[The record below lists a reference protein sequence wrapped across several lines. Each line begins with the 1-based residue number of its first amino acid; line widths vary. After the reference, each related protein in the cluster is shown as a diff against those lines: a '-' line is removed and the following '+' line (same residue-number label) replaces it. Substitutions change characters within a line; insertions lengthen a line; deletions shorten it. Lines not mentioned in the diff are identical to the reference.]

1 MLSLQSLPFDRLM
14 ANGFRVQIR
23 SLPKLNS
30 HETRY
35 RLAYNEELALRIR
48 QALGEQDGVTERKM
62 FGGLCFMAHGNMLGG
77 VMGDDIIVRVG
88 ADRYEDTLKQPHT
101 REMDFTGRPM
111 RGFVVVA
118 SEGIA
123 SDEDLNEWVQRGVR
137 FATSLP
143 PK

>member
-1 MLSLQSLPFDRLM
+1 M
-14 ANGFRVQIR
+14 
-23 SLPKLNS
+23 
-30 HETRY
+30 
-35 RLAYNEELALRIR
+35 AYNEELALRVR
-48 QALGEQDGVTERKM
+48 QSLGEQAGITERKM

-77 VMGDDIIVRVG
+77 VMGDEIIVRVG
-88 ADRYEDTLKQPHT
+88 AERYEDALNLPHA

-123 SDEDLNEWVQRGVR
+123 SDERLNEWVRRGVQ
-137 FATSLP
+137 FAISLP

>member
-1 MLSLQSLPFDRLM
+1 MQ
-14 ANGFRVQIR
+14 
-23 SLPKLNS
+23 
-30 HETRY
+30 T
-35 RLAYNEELALRIR
+35 
-48 QALGEQDGVTERKM
+48 GVTERKM
-62 FGGLCFMAHGNMLGG
+62 FGGLCFMVHGNMLGG
-77 VMGDDIIVRVG
+77 VMGDEIIVRVG
-88 ADRYEDTLKQPHT
+88 AERYEDALKQPHA

-123 SDEDLNEWVQRGVR
+123 SDERLNEWVELGAQ

>member
-1 MLSLQSLPFDRLM
+1 M
-14 ANGFRVQIR
+14 A
-23 SLPKLNS
+23 
-30 HETRY
+30 Y
-35 RLAYNEELALRIR
+35 DEELALRVR
-48 QALGEQDGVTERKM
+48 QSLGDETGIVERKM

-77 VMGDDIIVRVG
+77 VMGDEIIVRVG
-88 ADRYEDTLKQPHT
+88 ADRYEDALKQPHA
-101 REMDFTGRPM
+101 REMGFTGRPM

-123 SDEDLNEWVQRGVR
+123 SDERLNEWVRRGVQ

>member
-1 MLSLQSLPFDRLM
+1 M
-14 ANGFRVQIR
+14 AF
-23 SLPKLNS
+23 S
-30 HETRY
+30 
-35 RLAYNEELALRIR
+35 EELALRVR
-48 QALGEQDGVTERKM
+48 QSLGEQTSVTERKM
-62 FGGLCFMAHGNMLGG
+62 FGGLCFMVHGNMLGG
-77 VMGDDIIVRVG
+77 VMGDEVIVRVG
-88 ADRYEDTLKQPHT
+88 ADRYEDALKQPHT

-123 SDEDLNEWVQRGVR
+123 SDEHLDEWVRQGVQ

>member
-1 MLSLQSLPFDRLM
+1 M
-14 ANGFRVQIR
+14 AF
-23 SLPKLNS
+23 
-30 HETRY
+30 
-35 RLAYNEELALRIR
+35 NEELALRIR
-48 QALGEQDGVTERKM
+48 QSLGEQTGVTERKM
-62 FGGLCFMAHGNMLGG
+62 FGGLCFMVHGNMLGG
-77 VMGDDIIVRVG
+77 VMGDEIIVRVG
-88 ADRYEDTLKQPHT
+88 AERYEDALKQPHA

-123 SDEDLNEWVQRGVR
+123 SDERLNEWVQRGAQ

>member
-1 MLSLQSLPFDRLM
+1 M
-14 ANGFRVQIR
+14 AF
-23 SLPKLNS
+23 S
-30 HETRY
+30 
-35 RLAYNEELALRIR
+35 EELALRLR
-48 QALGEQDGVTERKM
+48 QALGEQNGVTERKM
-62 FGGLCFMAHGNMLGG
+62 FGGLCFMVHGNMLGG
-77 VMGDDIIVRVG
+77 VMGDEIIVRVG
-88 ADRYEDTLKQPHT
+88 AERYEDALKQPHT

-123 SDEDLNEWVQRGVR
+123 SGEHLHTWVQRGVQ

>member
-1 MLSLQSLPFDRLM
+1 M
-14 ANGFRVQIR
+14 AF
-23 SLPKLNS
+23 
-30 HETRY
+30 
-35 RLAYNEELALRIR
+35 NEELALRIR
-48 QALGEQDGVTERKM
+48 QSLGEQAGVTERKM
-62 FGGLCFMAHGNMLGG
+62 FGGLCFMVQGNMLGG
-77 VMGDDIIVRVG
+77 VMGDEIIVRVG
-88 ADRYEDTLKQPHT
+88 AERYEDALKQPHA

-123 SDEDLNEWVQRGVR
+123 LDERLDEWVQRGVQ

>member
-1 MLSLQSLPFDRLM
+1 MQ
-14 ANGFRVQIR
+14 
-23 SLPKLNS
+23 
-30 HETRY
+30 T
-35 RLAYNEELALRIR
+35 
-48 QALGEQDGVTERKM
+48 GVTERKM
-62 FGGLCFMAHGNMLGG
+62 FGGLCFMVHGNMLGG
-77 VMGDDIIVRVG
+77 VMGDEIIVRVG
-88 ADRYEDTLKQPHT
+88 AERYEDALKQPHA

-123 SDEDLNEWVQRGVR
+123 SDERLNEWVQRGAQ

>member
-1 MLSLQSLPFDRLM
+1 M
-14 ANGFRVQIR
+14 AF
-23 SLPKLNS
+23 
-30 HETRY
+30 
-35 RLAYNEELALRIR
+35 NEELALRLR
-48 QALGEQDGVTERKM
+48 QALGEQNGVTERKM
-62 FGGLCFMAHGNMLGG
+62 FGGLCFMVHGNMLGG
-77 VMGDDIIVRVG
+77 VMGDEIIVRVG
-88 ADRYEDTLKQPHT
+88 AERYEDALNQPHA

-123 SDEDLNEWVQRGVR
+123 SEERLNEWVQRGVQ